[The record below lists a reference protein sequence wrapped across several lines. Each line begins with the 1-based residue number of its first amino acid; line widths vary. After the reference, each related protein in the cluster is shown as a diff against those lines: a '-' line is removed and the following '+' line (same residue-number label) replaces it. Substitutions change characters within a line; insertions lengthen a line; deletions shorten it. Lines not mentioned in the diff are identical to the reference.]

1 MSTVS
6 TNVEL
11 LEALPVA
18 IYMTDAEG
26 RITFYNQAAADLW
39 GHRPE
44 IGKDRWCGSWRL
56 YWPDGR
62 PMPHDACP
70 MAIALKEGRA
80 VRGVEAILERPD
92 GKRIRF
98 CPYPTPLRDSSG
110 RITGAINLLMDV
122 SARHQAG
129 LESALLAAIVTS
141 SDDAI
146 VSKTLEGRITSWNAG
161 AERIFGYRAEE
172 MVGQPITK
180 IIPLELHD
188 QETEILAK
196 IRRGERIQHYETE
209 RVAKDG
215 RRVDISL
222 SVSPVRD
229 GSGKVVG
236 ASKVGR
242 DISDRK
248 RAEKLRRLL
257 TDELNHRVRNTLAT
271 VQAIASQSQRLAS
284 SPADFVL
291 SFNGRVQALARA
303 HDLLTRNAFRSA
315 EVTDLLREQVLLG
328 RVDDKRI
335 SCSGPL
341 LMLDAQTAMHLGLML
356 HELGTNA
363 RKHGALSVANGR
375 LTVGWAMRSH
385 SNGHELLLHW
395 RERGGPRVTVPSGCG
410 FGTSLI
416 EHTVQAHGG
425 DASIHYGAEGV
436 TCEIRMPLGEAPEA
450 LPVSETR
457 AAAPHAEVRRPLQ
470 GKDIDQRSLQGKRI
484 LVVEDEP
491 LVSMDIEASL
501 SAAGCQVVGPASHLD
516 QAKALAQRDCDAAL
530 VDANLA
536 GHPVDELVA
545 ILEKRNIPF
554 AFVTGYGRES
564 LPQEFRDAAMLAK
577 PFGREQ
583 LLAIVTQLLHG
594 GARVIPLRQK
604 RV

>member
-1 MSTVS
+1 SGGAGMSTVS

-70 MAIALKEGRA
+70 MAIPLKEGRA

-122 SARHQAG
+122 SGRHQAG

-146 VSKTLEGRITSWNAG
+146 VSKTLEGRITSWNTG
-161 AERIFGYRAEE
+161 AERIFRYRADE
-172 MVGQPITK
+172 MIGQPITK

-196 IRRGERIQHYETE
+196 IRRGERIHHYETE

-229 GSGKVVG
+229 ESGRVVG

-257 TDELNHRVRNTLAT
+257 TDELNHRV
-271 VQAIASQSQRLAS
+271 
-284 SPADFVL
+284 
-291 SFNGRVQALARA
+291 
-303 HDLLTRNAFRSA
+303 
-315 EVTDLLREQVLLG
+315 
-328 RVDDKRI
+328 
-335 SCSGPL
+335 
-341 LMLDAQTAMHLGLML
+341 
-356 HELGTNA
+356 
-363 RKHGALSVANGR
+363 
-375 LTVGWAMRSH
+375 
-385 SNGHELLLHW
+385 
-395 RERGGPRVTVPSGCG
+395 
-410 FGTSLI
+410 
-416 EHTVQAHGG
+416 
-425 DASIHYGAEGV
+425 
-436 TCEIRMPLGEAPEA
+436 
-450 LPVSETR
+450 
-457 AAAPHAEVRRPLQ
+457 
-470 GKDIDQRSLQGKRI
+470 
-484 LVVEDEP
+484 
-491 LVSMDIEASL
+491 
-501 SAAGCQVVGPASHLD
+501 
-516 QAKALAQRDCDAAL
+516 
-530 VDANLA
+530 
-536 GHPVDELVA
+536 
-545 ILEKRNIPF
+545 
-554 AFVTGYGRES
+554 
-564 LPQEFRDAAMLAK
+564 
-577 PFGREQ
+577 
-583 LLAIVTQLLHG
+583 
-594 GARVIPLRQK
+594 
-604 RV
+604 